1 MKKLLF
7 GILVLLSSNAIGQLN
22 LDWAFKFNGG
32 GAPVKDGLVDSQGN
46 SYVLATYAPWIDINP
61 DSVEDSLVFSSYISQ
76 YGTQSN
82 TFLAKYDSLGNLLW
96 GFPFMCSNG
105 SIPNNTV
112 WGEDMEFDSNGNIV
126 LIGRST
132 CPIDVDPSSEL
143 NVLNVNNLGGF
154 IASYDSNGNYLWSRT
169 VVQGPDLMGAYATRI
184 KIDEND
190 NVYIAG
196 EGSGDFDLNPN
207 SLVYLNSSGS
217 FIAKYTLSGDL
228 LWVKSL
234 SEAAGTNWINYL
246 DDFEIIADSQIITAA
261 RRNNVGLVI
270 QKFDL
275 DGNQIYYREYGI
287 STSVLAMCDITP
299 IDNNDVAISF
309 ILNGGVILNMVS
321 GENVTYSSGAS
332 TSYRGFVLKMNETG
346 SVDWV
351 VELEQL
357 GGSVEI
363 YRASAD
369 MNGDLYFTGI
379 YYGALNI
386 SDGNSNY
393 SYSLQGGVSAYIL
406 KISSSG
412 EFGWFSDMSE
422 IPASNSSG
430 SIIWLDNFGS
440 IYQAGQFI
448 NMSDLDPSNNQFLLN
463 SAGAITIGQSVCFI
477 RKLNQCS
484 ATYLAN
490 TILFTGDCNSPS
502 ITITAPN
509 ADYYSWSNGDTTQTI
524 TVNSIGT
531 YSVYLG
537 NSQGCYAT
545 VNQVTLDSS
554 SFTVPEICDGIDN
567 DCDALIDEGCSTI
580 TTQADFSIPSAACSG
595 SIVVPNNTSLLD
607 TTCQD
612 IQFVWYVAPNIPQ
625 TQFVNSTDSSSFN
638 PEIQLF
644 TPGLYTIILTVISCG
659 DTSTTYQQIQI
670 LPATNYFL
678 DVDLDGYGGSQVISS
693 CVQEVGYVTNS
704 LDCNDNNALIYPGA
718 PEISDLI
725 DNNCDG
731 LIDEGLSPDADGDG
745 FTVADGDCD
754 DSNFNINPNAT
765 EICNGIDDNCNTQID
780 EGFDIDADTY
790 TICNG
795 DCDDTNAL
803 IYPGAVEVLD
813 SLDNN
818 CNGQI
823 DEGLNP
829 DPDADGDGFSLS
841 EGDCNDA
848 DPNVN
853 PGATELCNGID
864 DNCNSLI
871 DEGFDQDGDG
881 ETSCEGD
888 CDDNNSLVNTGAIE
902 LCNSI
907 DDNCDTIINEGLAC
921 DEVTIQIPNGI
932 SPNGDGFNDAWY
944 LPWLNGMTGYS
955 IVISN
960 RWGQVIFQTNDYS
973 TPWDGTYLGNA
984 LPAADYFYVIKLS
997 DYTIYEG
1004 VISIKY

>member
-1 MKKLLF
+1 
-7 GILVLLSSNAIGQLN
+7 
-22 LDWAFKFNGG
+22 
-32 GAPVKDGLVDSQGN
+32 
-46 SYVLATYAPWIDINP
+46 
-61 DSVEDSLVFSSYISQ
+61 
-76 YGTQSN
+76 
-82 TFLAKYDSLGNLLW
+82 
-96 GFPFMCSNG
+96 MCANG

-190 NVYIAG
+190 NVYLAG
-196 EGSGDFDLNPN
+196 EGTGDFDLNPN
-207 SLVYLNSSGS
+207 SLVYLNTSGS
-217 FIAKYTLSGDL
+217 FIAKYTQSGDL

-299 IDNNDVAISF
+299 IANNDVAISF

-332 TSYRGFVLKMNETG
+332 TSYRGFVLRMNDTG
-346 SVDWV
+346 SIDWV

-393 SYSLQGGVSAYIL
+393 PYSLQGGVSAYIL
-406 KISSSG
+406 KISSTG
-412 EFGWFSDMSE
+412 EFGWFSDISE
-422 IPASNSSG
+422 IPGSNSSG
-430 SIIWLDNFGS
+430 SVIWLDNFGS

-448 NMSDLDPSNNQFLLN
+448 SMSDLDPSNNQFLLN
-463 SAGAITIGQSVCFI
+463 SNGSITIGQSVCFI

-490 TILFTGDCNSPS
+490 TLSFIGDCNSPS

-537 NSQGCYAT
+537 NTQGCYAA

-554 SFTVPEICDGIDN
+554 SFTVPEICDGIDS
-567 DCDALIDEGCSTI
+567 DCDGVIDNGFDSDGDGI
-580 TTQADFSIPSAACSG
+580 SICNG
-595 SIVVPNNTSLLD
+595 
-607 TTCQD
+607 
-612 IQFVWYVAPNIPQ
+612 
-625 TQFVNSTDSSSFN
+625 
-638 PEIQLF
+638 
-644 TPGLYTIILTVISCG
+644 
-659 DTSTTYQQIQI
+659 
-670 LPATNYFL
+670 
-678 DVDLDGYGGSQVISS
+678 
-693 CVQEVGYVTNS
+693 
-704 LDCNDNNALIYPGA
+704 DCNDNNAAINLSALEICNGIDDNCNSQTDEGFDIDTDNFTICNGDCDDTNSLIYPGA
-718 PEISDLI
+718 PEILDLI

-731 LIDEGLSPDADGDG
+731 QIDEGLSPDADGDG

-754 DSNFNINPNAT
+754 DTNASVNPNAT
-765 EICNGIDDNCNTQID
+765 ELCNGIDDNCNTQVD
-780 EGFDIDADTY
+780 EGFDLDADTF

-803 IYPGAVEVLD
+803 IYPGAPEVLD

-823 DEGLNP
+823 DEGFTP
-829 DPDADGDGFSLS
+829 DSDADGDGFSLS

-848 DPNVN
+848 DPSVN

-864 DNCNSLI
+864 DNCNTQI
-871 DEGFDQDGDG
+871 DEGFDLDGDG
-881 ETSCEGD
+881 QTSCEGD
-888 CDDNNSLVNTGAIE
+888 CNDNDSLVNTSAIE

-907 DDNCDTIINEGLAC
+907 DDNCDSFINEGLVC
-921 DEVTIQIPNGI
+921 DEVTMQIPNGI

-944 LPWLNGMTGYS
+944 LPWLNGMTDYS

-973 TPWDGTYLGNA
+973 SPWDGTYLGNP

-997 DYTIYEG
+997 DNTTYEG